1 LSWTAASFQ
10 KLYPLGAFGPAM
22 RDIAG
27 VGACAVPD
35 RLVFFMDAADTIRE
49 SVAQV
54 EQLRL
59 KADRCTGLAAAVS
72 EVKRYQSRR
81 FAATYRDLIEG
92 HGPYQA
98 ASNFFLTELYGDADY
113 ARRDAQFSRIAGAIQ
128 RLLPEAAVKTAV
140 ALAKLHLLTERLDQS
155 LGLAWL
161 QMQNASKKTGIHT
174 RYCLAWRQTDERPLR
189 ELQLQVVLEVAGDLD
204 QLTRTAGLRTVL
216 RMMRGPAQAAGLADL
231 QHFLELG
238 FDTFATLGRQK
249 GAVIEFLGIIQ
260 KRESA
265 LIAALFADTPGKAE
279 NYLNTLMADCNPSMR

>member
-1 LSWTAASFQ
+1 
-10 KLYPLGAFGPAM
+10 M
-22 RDIAG
+22 REIAG
-27 VGACAVPD
+27 AGVCPGTD
-35 RLVFFMDAADTIRE
+35 RLVLFMDAADTIRE

-59 KADRCTGLAAAVS
+59 KADRCAGLTAAVS

-92 HGPYQA
+92 HGPYKA

-113 ARRDAQFSRIAGAIQ
+113 TRRDAQFSRIAGAIQ
-128 RLLPEAAVKTAV
+128 RLLPKAAVKTAV

-161 QMQNASKKTGIHT
+161 QMQNASKMTGIHT

-189 ELQLQVVLEVAGDLD
+189 ELQLQAVLEVAGDID
-204 QLTRTAGLRTVL
+204 QLTRTPGLRTVL
-216 RMMRGPAQAAGLADL
+216 RMMRSPAQAAGLADL

-238 FDTFATLGRQK
+238 FDTFATMGRQK
-249 GAVIEFLGIIQ
+249 GAVTEFLGIIET
-260 KRESA
+260 REAA
-265 LIAALFADTPGKAE
+265 LIEALFSDTPSKAQ
-279 NYLNTLMADCNPSMR
+279 NYLNALMAD